1 MDIRGYIGI
10 DFGTANSHFAYC
22 EKDVLA
28 AKPIP
33 LSAAEGKSS
42 VPSFL
47 LWEINKNHRRIPKT
61 WGQVAIEEWVFNDDD
76 AGQNDRY
83 LLTGAFKPDLATS
96 PMSRDAAREFMG
108 FARQEMVNTRTP
120 PGLHEQPGWQVI
132 IGVPAEVG
140 DAHRSYTE
148 AAAREAGFEQ
158 VLCLEEPLG
167 AVGYHLAG
175 NQISDRDLD
184 AGVLVVDFGGGTLDL
199 STVDRGGVKE
209 PWGDPNLGGRLFD
222 DLFFQWVVDS
232 SQVNLSDFSKTEL
245 FGIWWI
251 HCRRMKETFS
261 RRWNRKQTDAFCDFK
276 NHIEIG
282 DGRKFGGLRGVGL
295 EEFLE
300 RARQYRPS
308 VIAQDYFRSVKSP
321 LQHLGESKPVDLLDW
336 IKEILSRGPARR
348 YGTIILTGGSS
359 SWPFMVPMVRDVFGD
374 AEILIPN
381 NPDCTIGEGLALWH
395 VLHQKYRSHQEKAL
409 ADVPALQKAL
419 DEVVFDTT
427 KRVGIDIA
435 EEIARQIMAIA
446 RPKFQQWHQQGGQL
460 ANVERDVA
468 AACQRIPVKII
479 IENRLVRLLPEVEL
493 AASNAMRQWLLQQG
507 VQLGNWNGLQLSG
520 AVGVQ
525 KLSLTVS
532 IADNLAD
539 TAVETAV
546 GYITIAIIGGLAV
559 VIAATSVTLLSS
571 PLALLALPVAGGLW
585 MARDYVKDKL
595 LVFEFEG
602 DSLGWLQKLYDTEKL
617 EKALS
622 KGDEECRKAITDVIE
637 VAMKDVRVQLD
648 ALIAAARDE
657 VLRRYGLLDKLSSLP
672 NPR

>member
-22 EKDVLA
+22 EKEVLA

-47 LWEINKNHRRIPKT
+47 LWEINANHRRIPKT
-61 WGQVAIEEWVFNDDD
+61 WGQLAIEEWVLDDD
-76 AGQNDRY
+76 DTSQSGRY
-83 LLTGAFKPDLATS
+83 LLTGAFKPDLAIS

-108 FARQEMVNTRTP
+108 FARQEMVSTRTP

-140 DAHRSYTE
+140 DAHRNYTE

-158 VLCLEEPLG
+158 VICLEEPLG
-167 AVGYHLAG
+167 AVGYYLAG
-175 NQISDRDLD
+175 TQLTDRDLD

-245 FGIWWI
+245 FGIWWL
-251 HCRRMKETFS
+251 HCRGLKENFS
-261 RRWNRKQTDAFCDFK
+261 RHWSRKQTDDFCDFK
-276 NHIEIG
+276 GRIPTR
-282 DGRKFGGLRGVGL
+282 DGGNFGALRGVGL
-295 EEFLE
+295 SEFLE
-300 RARQYRPS
+300 RARQYQPS
-308 VIAQDYFRSVKSP
+308 ALARDYFQAIDSP
-321 LQHLGESKPVDLLDW
+321 LKNLGESKPVDLLNW
-336 IKEILSRGPARR
+336 VRETLSRGPARR

-359 SWPFMVPMVRDVFGD
+359 SWPFIVPMVREVFGD

-395 VLHQKYRSHQEKAL
+395 VLHRKYQNQQKKAL
-409 ADVPALQKAL
+409 ADVPALQRAL
-419 DEVVFDTT
+419 DEVVVDTT
-427 KRVGIDIA
+427 QRAGIDIA
-435 EEIARQIMAIA
+435 KEIAGQIMSIA
-446 RPKFQQWHQQGGQL
+446 RPKFQQWHQQGGRL
-460 ANVERDVA
+460 ADVERDVA
-468 AACQRIPVKII
+468 AACRLIPVKSII
-479 IENRLVRLLPEVEL
+479 DNRLSQLLPEVEV

-507 VQLGNWNGLQLSG
+507 VQLGDWTGLRLSG
-520 AVGVQ
+520 AVGSQ

-532 IADNLAD
+532 IADDLAT
-539 TAVETAV
+539 TALEKAV
-546 GYITIAIIGGLAV
+546 SYITFAIIGGLML
-559 VIAATSVTLLSS
+559 VIAATEVTLLAS
-571 PLALLALPVAGGLW
+571 PLALLALPIAGGLW
-585 MARDYVKDKL
+585 MARDYVKEKL
-595 LVFEFEG
+595 LTFEFEG
-602 DSLGWLQKLYDTEKL
+602 DVLGWLHKLYGTEKL
-617 EKALS
+617 ENALS

-637 VAMKDVRVQLD
+637 VALKDVRVQLE

-657 VLRRYGLLDKLSSLP
+657 VLRRYGLLDKLSRLP
-672 NPR
+672 TG